1 MAHFALPSLQ
11 EVSDRWGPPSLSASQ
26 GSSATSVL
34 PPEFRDIPFAPF
46 AKGDKIGRFAD
57 WNASAGGQQQDGGR
71 GGAGGMGD
79 DRGGPMRGAAA
90 GLRGSAPGQGGGRRG
105 EGQQSYGAGAST
117 FSYFHGND
125 EATFSMVDNTRS
137 ATAKRGAGG
146 LSNMTRGG
154 RGAGNRGGFG
164 RGGAANGMGRYG
176 AMGGAGG
183 RGMRGGMQRGGMNAR
198 GGRRGGW
205 RDWDR
210 PQRTRDP
217 SVIVG
222 PDWEQQEE
230 IEFSRLSKLR
240 LDVGAGEDISS
251 YGTLYEYDRAYDR
264 ISSVRF
270 EKPLQPM
277 ERMRYNPTTS
287 DDPILQELA
296 AQPAE
301 LLHEDSTAP
310 PTRIFTTDSILALLM
325 CAPRTVYPWDI
336 VITRDAS
343 GNIFMDKRDG
353 GVFDFVTVN
362 ENAADPPAEVE
373 QKEGEV
379 NKDKNALLNT
389 PGNLSLE
396 STYINQNFAFQVV
409 NENKSHAMSNGP
421 NPFYDESAEKEPVA
435 SCGYKYRKFDLSTP
449 NDDVEMYVRTE
460 IDAILMATT
469 KGQPNQYITIKTLN
483 EFDSRVQGAGGAPD
497 WRAKLD
503 SQRGAVVATE
513 MKNNGAKLARFA
525 VQSVLANADNMKM
538 GYISRANAR
547 DASRH
552 VILGTQSYKPREF
565 AAQININF
573 ANGWGIVRTIADLAR
588 KVREGEEQGPAKFVL
603 AKDPNKAMIRLYR
616 VPLTWPAEDEE
627 EDLDGQMDTV

>member
-1 MAHFALPSLQ
+1 MASFKLPTLQ
-11 EVSDRWGPPSLSASQ
+11 EATDRWGPPVTAGDSAS
-26 GSSATSVL
+26 SVL
-34 PPEFRDIPFAPF
+34 PTEFREIPFAPF

-57 WNASAGGQQQDGGR
+57 WNAAGGAGGQPQDGGR
-71 GGAGGMGD
+71 GGGGD
-79 DRGGPMRGAAA
+79 DRGGAARGAAA
-90 GLRGSAPGQGGGRRG
+90 GLRGNAPGQGGGRRG
-105 EGQQSYGAGAST
+105 EGNQSYGAGAST
-117 FSYFHGND
+117 FTYFHGND
-125 EATFSMVDNTRS
+125 EASFSMVDNTRS
-137 ATAKRGAGG
+137 TTAKRAG

-154 RGAGNRGGFG
+154 RGASNRGGLA
-164 RGGAANGMGRYG
+164 RGGANSAMTGRNGVGG
-176 AMGGAGG
+176 AMGG
-183 RGMRGGMQRGGMNAR
+183 RNMRGGMQRGGMSMR

-217 SVIVG
+217 SVVVG

-251 YGTLYEYDRAYDR
+251 YGSLFEYDRTYDR

-277 ERMRYNPTTS
+277 DRVRYNPTTS

-296 AQPAE
+296 SQPAQP
-301 LLHEDSTAP
+301 LHEDSTAAP
-310 PTRIFTTDSILALLM
+310 HRIFTTDSILALLM
-325 CAPRTVYPWDI
+325 CAPRSVYPWDI
-336 VITRDAS
+336 VITRDES
-343 GNIFMDKRDG
+343 GNIFLDKRDG
-353 GVFDFVTVN
+353 GAFDFVTVN

-373 QKEGEV
+373 QKDGET
-379 NKDKNALLNT
+379 NKDKAAHLNT

-396 STYINQNFAFQVV
+396 ATYINQNFGFQVV
-409 NENKSHAMSNGP
+409 NEKKKHEMSNGA
-421 NPFYDESAEKEPVA
+421 NPFYDEGTEKEQLA

-449 NDDVEMYVRTE
+449 NDDVELIVRTE
-460 IDAILMATT
+460 IDAILTPTT

-565 AAQININF
+565 AAQINVNF
-573 ANGWGIVRTIADLAR
+573 SNGWGIVRTVADLAR
-588 KVREGEEQGPAKFVL
+588 KGKEGEEEGPAKFVL
-603 AKDPNKAMIRLYR
+603 AKDPNKAVVRLYR
-616 VPLTWPAEDEE
+616 VPLNWPADDDDEGGE
-627 EDLDGQMDTV
+627 EVGDVA